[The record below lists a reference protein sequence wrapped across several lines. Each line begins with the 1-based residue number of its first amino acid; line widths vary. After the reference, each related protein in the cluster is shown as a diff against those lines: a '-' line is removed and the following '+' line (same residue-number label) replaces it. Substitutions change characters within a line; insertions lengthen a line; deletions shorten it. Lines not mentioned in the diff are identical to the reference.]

1 MEKLKLKRLKIE
13 KFRNVKP
20 GTELHFRDSLNVLLG
35 RNGTGK
41 TTLLNLIVQ
50 LLRWDFSQ
58 MLEEEF
64 ALEYELETP
73 DGTMLL
79 RVRNEVLERLGLDFL
94 RMLGTE
100 SPVERA
106 GSSGELRIMLP
117 SQEQL
122 SLSFKGSKLWM
133 ELPDEAPPIAIE
145 YSSPLVGEAMLGNMF
160 LAMDRLFDARR
171 EPEEGGRWGRVLIST
186 FPLFRIR
193 RFDESLAYLEHITKS
208 PSLFKTIRQ
217 GEGSDYVT
225 TSGEGEPGGFAGH
238 VRRTIKSAPDIDEVR
253 LNTADTSA
261 SFLKRV
267 VELLGF
273 QSAQMRLQRTAR
285 TPPPNE
291 QLIFGNLQ
299 FDFTRQDGSIINH
312 SVLSYGQKRLLAF
325 YYYQACN
332 PGCLVAD
339 ELVNGMH
346 HEWIDACLEDIGDRQ
361 AFLTSQNPLLLDY
374 LSFESAEEVRSSFVL
389 CRTEL
394 HEGREQ
400 MVWENMTAEDS
411 EGFFKAYQVAIQH
424 VSELLRTRGLW

>member
-1 MEKLKLKRLKIE
+1 MVKLKRLKIE
-13 KFRNVKP
+13 KYRNVKP
-20 GTELHFRDSLNVLLG
+20 GTELHFRDSLNVVLG

-64 ALEYELETP
+64 ALEYELESP
-73 DGTMLL
+73 AGKMLL
-79 RVRNEVLERLGLDFL
+79 RVRNELLGPSPLEVLLPFIRFPKDERSI
-94 RMLGTE
+94 T
-100 SPVERA
+100 
-106 GSSGELRIMLP
+106 SGELRILLP
-117 SQEQL
+117 DQQQL
-122 SLSFKGSKLWM
+122 SLGFAGSKLW
-133 ELPDEAPPIAIE
+133 LVQPDQQPAHSVEH
-145 YSSPLVGEAMLGNMF
+145 SVPLVGEVTLVSMIMTIGHLFGAM
-160 LAMDRLFDARR
+160 R
-171 EPEEGGRWGRVLIST
+171 ESKETTRWGTVLGAMAHT
-186 FPLFRIR
+186 LKIR
-193 RFDESLAYLEHITKS
+193 RFDESLGHLERITKAT
-208 PSLFKTIRQ
+208 SLFKTIHVFRQ
-217 GEGSDYVT
+217 SDTYVT
-225 TSGEGEPGGFAGH
+225 VSEEGEPSSL
-238 VRRTIKSAPDIDEVR
+238 VKYMSRTIRSAPDTDEVR
-253 LNTADTSA
+253 IDTEDESA

-267 VELLGF
+267 VELLEY

-285 TPPPNE
+285 NPPPNE
-291 QLIFGNLQ
+291 EFIFGNLQ
-299 FDFTRQDGSIINH
+299 FDFTRQDGSVINH
-312 SVLSYGQKRLLAF
+312 SLLSYGQKRLLAF

-332 PGCLVAD
+332 ADCVVAD

-389 CRTEL
+389 CRTEF

-400 MVWENMTAEDS
+400 MVWENMTVEDS